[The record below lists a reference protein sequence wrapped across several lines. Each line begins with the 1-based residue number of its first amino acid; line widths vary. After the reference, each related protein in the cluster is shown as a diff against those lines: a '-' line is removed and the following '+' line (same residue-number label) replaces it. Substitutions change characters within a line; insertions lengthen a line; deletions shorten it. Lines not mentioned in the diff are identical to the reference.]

1 MGCKKII
8 EDKCTNAL
16 NFTSIS
22 IIAAAAMEEAL
33 PAPKDMSAP
42 FAGEVCF
49 HNEDSPSFYWGND
62 AEFKCYLCQE
72 VSVMQN
78 KN

>member
-1 MGCKKII
+1 M
-8 EDKCTNAL
+8 L
-16 NFTSIS
+16 
-22 IIAAAAMEEAL
+22 
-33 PAPKDMSAP
+33 AP

-72 VSVMQN
+72 VNMLLQKLMNAISGIDAKVRWYM
-78 KN
+78 

>member
-1 MGCKKII
+1 M
-8 EDKCTNAL
+8 
-16 NFTSIS
+16 NFTSKS
-22 IIAAAAMEEAL
+22 ITAAMEEALL

-72 VSVMQN
+72 VNVLQN

>member
-1 MGCKKII
+1 
-8 EDKCTNAL
+8 
-16 NFTSIS
+16 
-22 IIAAAAMEEAL
+22 MEEAL
-33 PAPKDMSAP
+33 LLAPKDMSAP

-49 HNEDSPSFYWGND
+49 HNEGSPSFYWGND

-72 VSVMQN
+72 VNVLQN